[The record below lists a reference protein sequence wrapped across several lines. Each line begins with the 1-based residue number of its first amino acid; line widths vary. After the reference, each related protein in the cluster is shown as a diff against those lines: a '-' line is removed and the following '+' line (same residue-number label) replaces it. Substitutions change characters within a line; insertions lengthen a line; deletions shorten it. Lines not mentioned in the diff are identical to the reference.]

1 MGLMPAITAS
11 AIVRDSD
18 QLPDAQW
25 LFDVLSSVC
34 ESPVPVGFEVLLRDT
49 PCYRNVSSLA
59 MGFNE
64 LIDDLLSR
72 SYAHVHLQNADSDYD
87 VGVTMQW
94 DVVLWL
100 HLSIT
105 YSHSDPEKRVLTP
118 DRLDPRFVSLFCFDG
133 GIIDPTAA
141 VIRSLARR
149 TGVEPPIE
157 SPPLDEMIQRSD
169 RVYRETR
176 AIMQGLSGAESF
188 RGSMREVRKQSRA
201 AVKAWRRVCKHQQQT
216 A

>member
-25 LFDVLSSVC
+25 LFDVLSSIC
-34 ESPVPVGFEVLLRDT
+34 ESPAPVAFEVLLRDK

-72 SYAHVHLQNADSDYD
+72 SFAHMHLQNADSDYD

-105 YSHSDPEKRVLTP
+105 YKHSDAEKRVPTP
-118 DRLDPRFVSLFCFDG
+118 
-133 GIIDPTAA
+133 
-141 VIRSLARR
+141 RR
-149 TGVEPPIE
+149 QLHIKFLP
-157 SPPLDEMIQRSD
+157 
-169 RVYRETR
+169 
-176 AIMQGLSGAESF
+176 
-188 RGSMREVRKQSRA
+188 
-201 AVKAWRRVCKHQQQT
+201 
-216 A
+216 